1 MEPSP
6 LSSVGDPLTTADQ
19 GEGQLTLGQEPGLQ
33 PQPRSAHSRRPCEPG
48 RALPLW
54 ACAGAGGGRGGGGQ
68 AATVR
73 TSPGAQPFPALSV
86 SLARVLLAPD
96 LLCRRDDAI

>member
-54 ACAGAGGGRGGGGQ
+54 ACAGAGGGARGGGAGGHRPHQ
-68 AATVR
+68 PWSTAFPRPVR
-73 TSPGAQPFPALSV
+73 ELGPGSPGSGPAV
-86 SLARVLLAPD
+86 QER
-96 LLCRRDDAI
+96 